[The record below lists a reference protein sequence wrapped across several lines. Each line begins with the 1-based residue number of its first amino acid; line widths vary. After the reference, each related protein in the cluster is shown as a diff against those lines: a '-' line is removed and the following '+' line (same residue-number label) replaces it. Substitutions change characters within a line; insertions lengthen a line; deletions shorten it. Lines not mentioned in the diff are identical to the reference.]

1 MRVPVLAVKI
11 LLVLL
16 CALFV
21 YSLYERQPH
30 VDDAWLGEHA
40 WYQSKL
46 GYVRSELMRGVT
58 HQEERTLIHHK
69 LLTLHGSLAI
79 RVAGFSAPTLKAV
92 SLLYFLLFIALCY
105 WYMVSYRALM
115 NRTEFMLLMILLLAH
130 PLVFELAFV
139 FRPEVPMMFYGFL
152 GFVLVKEA
160 IIRERRVL
168 LLAFAGG
175 VAAGLC
181 FTLHLNGLIFPLA
194 GAVVLL
200 FNRRYAGAA
209 LFIAG
214 SIVAGSIYLY
224 DFTREYGFTYWLA
237 QITDTPFHTRTSNY
251 FSWKT
256 MFVAFSREHLRFF
269 HSPPESSLSILLI
282 FALIMGWRALKKM
295 PVISLYSLFLI
306 IFLAFIAIYKTSK
319 YMVAYLPFIMII
331 IVMIFKEKE
340 LVRVEQKTKKIFIN
354 GFALFFIMFYLA
366 IAIWS
371 DVRISLKKFD
381 PAVHREITQKY
392 FSPGSEEKRIAAP
405 MEFVF
410 NEIGRYDGIHGL
422 LLYNQMLK
430 IDSSYFGP
438 GLFGHFSRNGID
450 AAYLN
455 GQYIKA
461 FGLGGMKTDSV
472 AGGYRVLAAS
482 PEMLILSRER

>member
-1 MRVPVLAVKI
+1 MRIPVLAVKI
-11 LLVLL
+11 LLILL
-16 CALFV
+16 CVLFA

-46 GYVRSELMRGVT
+46 GYVKSELMRGVT

-69 LLTLHGSLAI
+69 LLTLHGSLVVRI
-79 RVAGFSAPTLKAV
+79 AGFSAPALKSV

-115 NRTEFMLLMILLLAH
+115 KRTEFMLLMILLLAH
-130 PLVFELAFV
+130 PLVFELSFV
-139 FRPEVPMMFYGFL
+139 FRPEVPMMFYGFAA
-152 GFVLVKEA
+152 FVLVKEA
-160 IIRERRVL
+160 VIRQRRIL
-168 LLAFAGG
+168 WLAFAGG
-175 VAAGLC
+175 IAAGLC
-181 FTLHLNGLIFPLA
+181 FAFHLNGLIFPLA
-194 GAVVLL
+194 GAAVLV
-200 FNRRYAGAA
+200 FSKRYAGAA
-209 LFIAG
+209 MF
-214 SIVAGSIYLY
+214 VAGSILAGSVYFY
-224 DFTREYGFTYWLA
+224 DFTREYGLTYWLA

-256 MFVAFSREHLRFF
+256 MIVAFSREHLRFF

-340 LVRVEQKTKKIFIN
+340 LVREEPDHKRIFIN
-354 GFALFFIMFYLA
+354 GFAFFFLLFYLG
-366 IAIWS
+366 IAIWA
-371 DVRISLKKFD
+371 DVKISAKKFD
-381 PAVHREITQKY
+381 PSGHRGITLKY
-392 FSPGSEEKRIAAP
+392 FTPGSEGKRIAAP

-410 NEIGRYDGIHGL
+410 NEIGRYEGIHGL
-422 LLYNQMLK
+422 LLYSQMLK
-430 IDSSYFGP
+430 IDSSYYGP
-438 GLFGHFSRNGID
+438 GLLTHFRENGID

-461 FGLGGMKTDSV
+461 FGLGELKKDSMTG
-472 AGGYRVLAAS
+472 A
-482 PEMLILSRER
+482 

>member
-1 MRVPVLAVKI
+1 MRIPVLAVKI
-11 LLVLL
+11 LLILL

-69 LLTLHGSLAI
+69 LLTLHGSLVI
-79 RVAGFSAPTLKAV
+79 RTAGFSAPALKSV
-92 SLLYFLLFIALCY
+92 SLLYLLLFTALCY
-105 WYMVSYRALM
+105 WYMVAYRALM

-139 FRPEVPMMFYGFL
+139 FRPEVPMMFYGFAA
-152 GFVLVKEA
+152 FVLVKEA
-160 IIRERRVL
+160 VIRQRRIL

-194 GAVVLL
+194 GAAVLA
-200 FNRRYAGAA
+200 FNKRYSGAA
-209 LFIAG
+209 MFAAG
-214 SIVAGSIYLY
+214 SILAGSVYFY
-224 DFTREYGFTYWLA
+224 DFTREYGLAYWLA

-251 FSWKT
+251 FSWET
-256 MFVAFSREHLRFF
+256 MIVAFSREHLRFF

-295 PVISLYSLFLI
+295 PVISMYSLFLI

-331 IVMIFKEKE
+331 IIMIFKERELIKE
-340 LVRVEQKTKKIFIN
+340 EPGHKKVFIN
-354 GFALFFIMFYLA
+354 GFALFFILFYLG

-371 DVRISLKKFD
+371 DVKISLKKFD
-381 PAVHREITQKY
+381 PSVHRGITLKY
-392 FSPGSEEKRIAAP
+392 FTPGAEEKKIAAP

-422 LLYNQMLK
+422 LLYSQMLK
-430 IDSSYFGP
+430 IDSSYYGP
-438 GLFGHFSRNGID
+438 GLFRHFRENGID

-455 GQYIKA
+455 GQYIRT
-461 FGLGGMKTDSV
+461 FGLGGMKPDSV
-472 AGGYRVLAAS
+472 LQGYRVLAS
-482 PEMLILSRER
+482 TPEVLILLRDR